1 MASTSAGGSAA
12 ITLGERSFES
22 ISEFDRNSYEHFSL
36 NQKKTVRDRT
46 QDLIVRVYR
55 LNHSA
60 TVAFSQKNL
69 RADSSD

>member
-46 QDLIVRVYR
+46 QDLIVFESTALTTRPQS
-55 LNHSA
+55 H
-60 TVAFSQKNL
+60 
-69 RADSSD
+69 